1 MEPNLL
7 NPKQLSDGDS
17 RGHPVKS
24 PESTGLSR
32 RELLGTLLLG
42 LTIAGVAA
50 VIALFSS
57 QRQRAANGPSKP
69 DHARRLVDFTLTD
82 RTGRTVT
89 QADLAGKI
97 LVVNFVFTSCSLSC
111 RAVNDRMAEIQG
123 LLGDAEDVRLV
134 SLTVDPRT
142 DTPSVLSKF
151 ADGFQADTNRWLF
164 LTGNKTELYGLIETS
179 FIAKS
184 PELEPFIPGGFASTD
199 RIMLVDRNRV
209 VRGSFDGL
217 KRGVTDAV
225 VSEIK
230 KLRTTPEL
238 K

>member
-7 NPKQLSDGDS
+7 NLKQQSGGDS
-17 RGHPVKS
+17 KGHPVES

-42 LTIAGVAA
+42 LAIASVAA
-50 VIALFSS
+50 VVALFSS
-57 QRQRAANGPSKP
+57 QRQRVANGPSKL
-69 DHARRLVDFTLTD
+69 DHPRRLVDFTLTD

-111 RAVNDRMAEIQG
+111 RAVNDRMAEIQS
-123 LLGDAEDVRLV
+123 LLGDTSDVRLV

-142 DTPSVLSKF
+142 DTPSVLAKF
-151 ADGFQADTNRWLF
+151 ADSFHANTNLWLF
-164 LTGNKTELYGLIETS
+164 LTGSKTELYGLIGTS
-179 FIAKS
+179 FISKS

-199 RIMLVDRNRV
+199 RIMLVDRYGV

-217 KRGVTDAV
+217 KRGVADAV
-225 VSEIK
+225 VGEIK
-230 KLRTTPEL
+230 KLGAVLNPR
-238 K
+238 

>member
-7 NPKQLSDGDS
+7 NLKQQSGGDS
-17 RGHPVKS
+17 KGHPSNRPRDGFVS
-24 PESTGLSR
+24 ART
-32 RELLGTLLLG
+32 LGTLLLG
-42 LTIAGVAA
+42 LAIASVAA
-50 VIALFSS
+50 VVALLLS
-57 QRQRAANGPSKP
+57 QRDKAAGPSKP
-69 DHARRLVDFTLTD
+69 DHPRRLVDFTLTD

-97 LVVNFVFTSCSLSC
+97 LVVNFVFTSCLLSC

-151 ADGFQADTNRWLF
+151 ADGFHADTNRWLF

-179 FIAKS
+179 FISKA

-199 RIMLVDRNRV
+199 RIMLVDGNGL
-209 VRGSFDGL
+209 VRGSFNGL
-217 KRGVTDAV
+217 KRGVADAV
-225 VSEIK
+225 VSEIR
-230 KLRTTPEL
+230 KLRIIPT
-238 K
+238 